1 MTKKEI
7 VPAPGSSLW
16 EFDPFRDFF
25 RSPVGISRLL
35 EGPLM
40 ERAETVRWAPAMD
53 VAESKDG
60 YTVTAEI
67 PGVSKDDISVECHDN
82 VITIKGEKRDE
93 REETDEHR
101 HYVERS
107 YGSFSRSFRLPPDA
121 SDDIQASFRN
131 GVLTVVVPKQE
142 EKKPRTVTIKAS

>member
-1 MTKKEI
+1 
-7 VPAPGSSLW
+7 
-16 EFDPFRDFF
+16 
-25 RSPVGISRLL
+25 
-35 EGPLM
+35 
-40 ERAETVRWAPAMD
+40 MD

-121 SDDIQASFRN
+121 SEDIQASFRD